1 MADSFSELSRKYRE
15 EMMRMYSNRRP
26 PVPPPPPPRPPKP
39 PECPPCPPCPPPP
52 PEPPRP
58 PRPQPRAV
66 LPVNAPEITE
76 PELPES
82 LTEAFDE
89 PELPEPAVEEIPEP
103 ELPEPAVEEIPEPKL
118 PEPVTEELL
127 QEDFSDPLLPEYIQP
142 ETPSLPSEWQAQEDY
157 EKRNTAEG
165 KLYIVASTADNA
177 YPVPGARVT
186 VYTRIGDKLQLN
198 YLLITDES
206 GATPVVTLPAPPA
219 SLSQDPDNL
228 TPYATC
234 DIKIYASGYFREEAR
249 DVPIFAGVTSRQEF
263 QMIPLPLAVDEDA
276 ETIVFPSEAG
286 GV

>member
-26 PVPPPPPPRPPKP
+26 PAPPPPKPPAPPRPPKP
-39 PECPPCPPCPPPP
+39 PECPPCPPPP

-58 PRPQPRAV
+58 PRPQPRGF
-66 LPVNAPEITE
+66 LPVSAEPVMKEFIEPELPEPVTEEFIEPELPEPVTEEFTE

-82 LTEAFDE
+82 VTEEFIE
-89 PELPEPAVEEIPEP
+89 PELPEPAE
-103 ELPEPAVEEIPEPKL
+103 
-118 PEPVTEELL
+118 
-127 QEDFSDPLLPEYIQP
+127 EDFSDPILPEYIQP

-165 KLYIVASTADNA
+165 RLYVVASAADNA
-177 YPVPGARVT
+177 YPVAGARVT
-186 VYTRIGDKLQLN
+186 VYTKIGDRVQLN

-206 GATPVVTLPAPPA
+206 GVTPTVTLPAPPA
-219 SLSQDPDNL
+219 SLSQEPDNVS
-228 TPYATC
+228 PYATC

-263 QMIPLPLAVDEDA
+263 QMIPLPLAVDEDT